1 MLIYSPK
8 ITQFCHHYIF
18 MENKT
23 LHWVLFISL
32 SLIWG
37 SSFIL
42 MKAGMNG
49 LTSIQVASLRIV
61 AAGLVLLPLAWNG
74 LRQLPWKSLP
84 YIFLSG
90 TLGSLLPAYLFCIA
104 EEIIDSSLAGMLNSL
119 TPIFVILTG
128 VLFFKTRTNQKK
140 IMGVLIAFGG
150 CLLIFFS
157 KAGMMQGT
165 QLLYV
170 SMIILATIS
179 YGFNVN
185 LVHRYLSGI
194 PSLRI
199 VSVALV
205 LNSIPAWI
213 VLVASGYFQK
223 DLSQS
228 QVLAATGYSFLLGVV
243 GTSLAN
249 YLFYVLIK
257 RAGTVFSSMVTYG
270 IPFVAILWGLVF
282 GEQMN
287 ALKILGLAVILG
299 GVYLANSP
307 QRSKS

>member
-1 MLIYSPK
+1 
-8 ITQFCHHYIF
+8 

-23 LHWVLFISL
+23 LRWLLFISL

-49 LTSIQVASLRIV
+49 LTSLQVASLRIV
-61 AAGLVLLPLAWNG
+61 AAGLVLLPLAWSG

-128 VLFFKTRTNQKK
+128 VLFFNTRTNQKK

-157 KAGMMQGT
+157 KEGMMQGT

-205 LNSIPAWI
+205 LNSVPAWV
-213 VLVASGYFQK
+213 VLVATGYFQK
-223 DLSQS
+223 DLSQTHI
-228 QVLAATGYSFLLGVV
+228 LAATGYSFLLGVV

-249 YLFYVLIK
+249 YLFYMLIK
-257 RAGTVFSSMVTYG
+257 RAGTIFSSMVTYG
-270 IPFVAILWGLVF
+270 IPFVAISWGIIF
-282 GEQMN
+282 GEEMN
-287 ALKILGLAVILG
+287 TLKFLGLAVILG

-307 QRSKS
+307 QRPKS